1 MALPNMLHAVLLGA
15 GLASTVSAELPGP
28 PPPHAPCPPA
38 CLWDEHFRVC
48 GQTSRL
54 GNGTTVGTCPQALV
68 FSVGFDSDMVLQR
81 APAKAAVYGQLFQA
95 GARDQAVEAPSVA
108 VTISEYAALS
118 ALLAAARAAARM
130 CHTDR
135 NPLFHGHA
143 PRLLSADRA
152 GGSSYT
158 IQAEVAPTSTY
169 SLPGGAANYSASWK
183 AYLKPA
189 AAGGEYRITAV
200 CTGCGVSVAR
210 STATIHRATFG
221 DVYFCSGSRHLLQS
235 CVSGSQ
241 SPSLAPKLR
250 VTPVFDIL
258 SLCGRY
264 PKAATQQETHT
275 EPQKP
280 VIKLLLW
287 HRAI

>member
-1 MALPNMLHAVLLGA
+1 MMMMHVVLLGV
-15 GLASTVSAELPGP
+15 GLAPAVSAELPGP

-54 GNGTTVGTCPQALV
+54 ENGTTVGTCPQALV

-95 GARDQAVEAPSVA
+95 GASDQAVEGASVA
-108 VTISEYAALS
+108 VTVSEYAALS
-118 ALLAAARAAARM
+118 APLAAAAARM
-130 CHTDR
+130 CHNDR
-135 NPLFHGHA
+135 TASFTHA
-143 PRLLSADRA
+143 RVPSADRA

-158 IQAEVAPTSTY
+158 IQAEVAPIPTY

-189 AAGGEYRITAV
+189 AAGGEYTITAV

-210 STATIHRATFG
+210 STATIDRATFG
-221 DVYFCSGSRHLLQS
+221 DVYFCSGSRNLLQS

-241 SPSLAPKLR
+241 YLPLAPKLR
-250 VTPVFDIL
+250 
-258 SLCGRY
+258 
-264 PKAATQQETHT
+264 ATLVLTYF
-275 EPQKP
+275 
-280 VIKLLLW
+280 LLP
-287 HRAI
+287 RAMVKRPRSKEDTRSRTNQR